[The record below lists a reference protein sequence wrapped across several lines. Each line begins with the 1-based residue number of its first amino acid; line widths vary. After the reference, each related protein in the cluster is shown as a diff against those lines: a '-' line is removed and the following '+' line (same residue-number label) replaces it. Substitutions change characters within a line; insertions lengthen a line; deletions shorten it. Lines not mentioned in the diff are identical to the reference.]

1 LGEVPTGA
9 STPVPPPVRVADTE
23 STPRPRR
30 WPFLAAGAALAIAAA
45 VFFVARGGN
54 KDPLDAAR
62 EELDAG
68 RARDALQTVD
78 GLEKSGTPVE
88 RLAGLRAAAQHVMH
102 DHEAEMRSLWAA
114 RSSDSV
120 LDVRPLRA
128 LTEDLAHQGGEGPP
142 KDFLDGLPPARTT
155 AALKGIAESGT
166 TDAAWGALRYLD
178 RQHRTDTLDLVG
190 VYGAWLES
198 SDCTARTAA
207 ARRLGELGRPEAVA
221 ILQKAKKRKMPHG
234 CGQDEIA
241 GALRALDRP

>member
-1 LGEVPTGA
+1 
-9 STPVPPPVRVADTE
+9 
-23 STPRPRR
+23 
-30 WPFLAAGAALAIAAA
+30 
-45 VFFVARGGN
+45 
-54 KDPLDAAR
+54 
-62 EELDAG
+62 
-68 RARDALQTVD
+68 
-78 GLEKSGTPVE
+78 
-88 RLAGLRAAAQHVMH
+88 
-102 DHEAEMRSLWAA
+102 EAEMRSLWAA

-120 LDVRPLRA
+120 LDPRPLRA

-178 RQHRTDTLDLVG
+178 RQHRPDTLGPVDRQHRTDTLDLVS

-198 SDCTARTAA
+198 SDCAARTAA

-221 ILQKAKKRKMPHG
+221 LLQKARKRKMPHG